1 MAGAPEFVEI
11 DGLRVRITRTG
22 TRSDAPPV
30 LILHGW
36 GASIDAV
43 GSILSGLG
51 PRLDVLAVD
60 LPGHGET
67 DLPPAPWTTEDY
79 ARFVLALLDQ
89 QGIERASV
97 IAHSF
102 GGRLAL
108 QLSHLAPERLAR
120 IIITGGAGLR
130 AKRPAS
136 YYGKVAIA
144 KLGRF
149 VGAVGGPPGRRLQA
163 RMRARVA
170 SADWLAVPELLRE
183 TLRNVLAED
192 LRPLLPGVRS
202 EVLLLWGTHDA
213 DTPLWMGRVME
224 QEIPGAA
231 LVELDG
237 GHYAYAEQAAQFNT
251 IALTFLEG
259 ARA

>member
-1 MAGAPEFVEI
+1 MAGSPEFVEV
-11 DGLRVRITRTG
+11 DGLRVRILRSR
-22 TRSDAPPV
+22 TRSEAPPV

-43 GSILSGLG
+43 GSMTAGLG
-51 PRLDVLAVD
+51 GRLDVLAVD

-67 DLPPAPWTTEDY
+67 DLPPEPWTTEDY

-89 QGIERASV
+89 QGIDRCSV
-97 IAHSF
+97 IGHSF
-102 GGRLAL
+102 GGRLVL
-108 QLSHLAPERLAR
+108 QLTHLAPERLAR
-120 IIITGGAGLR
+120 LIITGGAGLR
-130 AKRPAS
+130 PKRPAS

-144 KLGRF
+144 KFGRV
-149 VGAVGGPPGRRLQA
+149 VGATCGPPGKRLQA
-163 RMRARVA
+163 RLRARVA
-170 SADWLAVPELLRE
+170 SADWLAVPELLRA

-192 LRPLLPGVRS
+192 LRPLLPGVQS
-202 EVLLLWGTHDA
+202 EVLLLWGTTDA

-224 QEIPGAA
+224 TEIPGAA

-251 IALTFLEG
+251 IALSFLEG
-259 ARA
+259 ASS